1 MLVSV
6 RSFSWN
12 SKVPET
18 ILVVSTNLPWPANVD
33 YFNLDSAGNR
43 SLLRRFQP
51 AITRQENMF
60 GPLLFII

>member
-1 MLVSV
+1 M
-6 RSFSWN
+6 
-12 SKVPET
+12 PET